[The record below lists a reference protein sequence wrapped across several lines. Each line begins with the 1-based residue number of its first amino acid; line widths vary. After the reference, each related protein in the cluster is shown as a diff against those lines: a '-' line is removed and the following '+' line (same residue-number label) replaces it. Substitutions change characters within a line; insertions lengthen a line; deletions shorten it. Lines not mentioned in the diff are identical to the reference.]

1 MHNKYE
7 IPSALLLIGSVVMG
21 AMWANGP
28 VANSS
33 LRLVSAN
40 HAGSVD
46 VRTDES
52 GVNRALI
59 PNARGLVFNEVNDT
73 RVYQTG
79 SRIPAEWTN
88 ASIRCKQATVVIGP
102 FIRVN

>member
-7 IPSALLLIGSVVMG
+7 IPSALLLFGSVVMG

-59 PNARGLVFNEVNDT
+59 PNARGLVFNKLNGT
-73 RVYQTG
+73 RLHQ
-79 SRIPAEWTN
+79 PAHAFQLSGRTTRSA
-88 ASIRCKQATVVIGP
+88 ASKQLS
-102 FIRVN
+102 